1 MDQGPPTGSASSP
14 ALRLDTSVHGTHTLV
29 SVVGEID
36 VSSVG
41 GLRAALSRLLV
52 DGDVHLLLDLA
63 GVTFMDSAGLGVLVG
78 IQKQARMFRGS
89 LAIVAPSRPVRRILE
104 LTSLDK
110 VFRCCDT
117 LAEALGG
124 SLDQAPGGSRGGSLG
139 ESSGATGHDRRE
151 PVLD

>member
-1 MDQGPPTGSASSP
+1 MDEGPPAGSGSSP
-14 ALRLDTSVHGTHTLV
+14 ALSIDTAVHGEHTLV
-29 SVVGEID
+29 SIAGEID
-36 VSSVG
+36 VGSVG

-52 DGDVHLLLDLA
+52 DGDVHVLLDLA

-78 IQKQARMFRGS
+78 IQKQARIFRGS

-104 LTSLDK
+104 LTSLDR

-117 LAEALGG
+117 LAEALG
-124 SLDQAPGGSRGGSLG
+124 QAG
-139 ESSGATGHDRRE
+139 EERRE